1 MNQWWGGRLSNVVVK
16 EVVDLETLHVVEC
29 LGAMLASDSLPRFL
43 KMHKFNKSLLKWN
56 ISDYLE

>member
-1 MNQWWGGRLSNVVVK
+1 MVVK